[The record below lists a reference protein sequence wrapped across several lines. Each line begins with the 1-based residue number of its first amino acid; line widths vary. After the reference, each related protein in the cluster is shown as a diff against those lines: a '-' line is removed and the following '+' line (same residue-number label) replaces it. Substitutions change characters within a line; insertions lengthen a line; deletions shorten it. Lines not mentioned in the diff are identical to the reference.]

1 MGLVRLVEG
10 VINIFLEPVTC
21 ISYFTLEEEKLQ
33 NMYYV
38 PQQKQGSNCLIA
50 FSKWVARWFV
60 TSVRTYSG
68 EHADVGP

>member
-38 PQQKQGSNCLIA
+38 PQQKQGSNCFL
-50 FSKWVARWFV
+50 
-60 TSVRTYSG
+60 
-68 EHADVGP
+68 

>member
-38 PQQKQGSNCLIA
+38 PNKVNKNMRQFG
-50 FSKWVARWFV
+50 VA
-60 TSVRTYSG
+60 
-68 EHADVGP
+68 HKI